1 MKMKKIDTPNPRF
14 KFFLPFA
21 SVLTLFL
28 LLAGCSFPSAT
39 ESIDSELINDTTAA
53 TVQINFRLSLPQP
66 LKPNE
71 KVVLEI
77 LDEVTGIP
85 YNTRRVDMNQVD
97 DVVVTTSLSVPSHS
111 VLKYRYVKIGEEIT
125 SETTLSGDPIRYR
138 MVYADANHSL
148 TDILQSW
155 QDAPMGSVQTG
166 TLEGKILDRNTN
178 LPVPDILVSAGG
190 QLTFSDSNGSFF
202 IEGLSSGVHNLVFY
216 AMDGHYRTYQ
226 QGAVI
231 SEGLVT
237 PAEVKMTAMPPV
249 TVTFNVTAPDDA
261 LGAPV
266 RIAGNLSQLGN
277 TFNSLA
283 GDMSLNPK
291 RMPILSSQPDGTLK
305 IDLQLYAE
313 SDLRFKFTLGD
324 GYWNAERD
332 SSGGFRVRQLIV
344 PDEDITLDLTIQSWR
359 SPGIEPITF
368 EVTIPPGTAPADEKF
383 VQFNTFG
390 WTEPVPLWPLGNGD
404 FLYILY
410 APLTDS
416 EPVEYRFCRNGD
428 CQRTR
433 STIASNSPLQV
444 LPSSQPQTISTT
456 ITGWENWQPLSQE
469 DSVVETFIPDKAGDF
484 STLIELSPTMTP
496 SWRVYAPI
504 GITEIAEMGAKSVL
518 FSPQWFSTSGSPKL
532 RPIIGKT
539 PFQYEL
545 IDMLTTAQS
554 MGLKVGLFPQPG
566 TTDGQAILWPESDL
580 TEADWQAWFNSYQSF
595 ILNYAKIAE
604 QSGAAEL
611 IIGGKPVLPAFNGGI
626 NPDGSDA
633 DVPDLSEDSWLAL
646 IEDLRE
652 TYSGRLVWGTNA
664 HETMDPLPEFIDR
677 FDGIYISISSPL
689 TVVEQPSLEDI
700 KAGFTNVID
709 SLVYE
714 VYRSTL
720 KPVTVA
726 LAYPS
731 VDGAVQGCLIVEDGC
746 SRDGLYQPGEITG
759 SPTDLAEQAMI
770 YNAVLPVIASRE
782 WITGISVRG
791 YEPTLISF
799 DNSSSI
805 AGKPAADVIQYWF
818 SGLTIE

>member
-1 MKMKKIDTPNPRF
+1 MKMNKIDTPNPRF
-14 KFFLPFA
+14 KFIVPIA
-21 SVLTLFL
+21 STLILFL
-28 LLAGCSFPSAT
+28 LLVGCSFPSAS
-39 ESIDSELINDTTAA
+39 ESLDSELINTTTTPA
-53 TVQINFRLSLPQP
+53 VQINFRLTLPQP
-66 LKPNE
+66 LNPNE

-77 LDEVTGIP
+77 LDDVTGIP
-85 YNTRRVDMNQVD
+85 YNIRRMEMSQVD
-97 DVVVTTSLSVPSHS
+97 DVAVTTSLSVPSHS
-111 VLKYRYVKIGEEIT
+111 VLQYRYTKIGEEIT
-125 SETTLSGDPIRYR
+125 SETALSGDPIRYR
-138 MVYADANHSL
+138 MVYANANHSI

-155 QDAPMGSVQTG
+155 QDEPSDSVQTG

-190 QLTFSDSNGSFF
+190 QLSFSDSNGLFF

-231 SEGLVT
+231 SEDLVT

-277 TFNSLA
+277 AFAILE
-283 GDMSLNPK
+283 GDMSLSPK
-291 RMPILSSQPDGTLK
+291 RMPILSAQPDGNLK

-324 GYWNAERD
+324 GYWNAEQD
-332 SSGGFRVRQLIV
+332 PSGGFRVRHLIV
-344 PDEDITLDLTIQSWR
+344 PDEDITLDLTIESWR
-359 SPGIEPITF
+359 STGIEPITF
-368 EVTIPPGTAPADEKF
+368 DVTIPPGTTPEDEKYI
-383 VQFNTFG
+383 QFKAAE
-390 WTEPVPLWPLGNGD
+390 WTEPLPLWPLGNGD

-410 APLTDS
+410 SPLTDS
-416 EPVEYRFCRNGD
+416 EPVEYRVCRNGD

-456 ITGWENWQPLSQE
+456 ITGWENWQRLPL
-469 DSVVETFIPDKAGDF
+469 DNSVVETYIPDKADDF
-484 STLIELSPTMTP
+484 STVIELSPTMDPT
-496 SWRVYAPI
+496 WRVYAPV
-504 GITEIAEMGAKSVL
+504 GISEIAEMGAQSVT
-518 FSPQWFSTSGSPKL
+518 FSPQWFSTSDSPKL
-532 RPIIGKT
+532 KPIMGKT
-539 PFQYEL
+539 PFHYEL
-545 IDMLTTAQS
+545 IDMLNASQS

-566 TTDGQAILWPESDL
+566 SQDGQSSSWPASAQ
-580 TEADWQAWFNSYQSF
+580 TEDEWQAWFNSYQTF

-604 QSGAAEL
+604 QTGAAEL
-611 IIGGKPVLPAFNGGI
+611 IIGGKSVLPSFIGGI

-633 DVPDLSEDSWLAL
+633 DVPDFSEGLWLAL

-652 TYSGRLVWGTNA
+652 TYNGRLVWGTNA
-664 HETMDPLPEFIDR
+664 HENMDPLPEFIDD
-677 FDGIYISISSPL
+677 FDGIYISVSSPL
-689 TVVEQPSLEDI
+689 TVVEQPTLEDI

-720 KPVTVA
+720 KPITIA

-731 VDGAVQGCLIVEDGC
+731 VDGAVQGCLILEDSC
-746 SRDGLYQPGEITG
+746 SRDSLYQPGEITI
-759 SPTDLAEQAMI
+759 STIDLAEQAMI

-791 YEPTLISF
+791 YDPTLISF

-818 SGLTIE
+818 SESTSE